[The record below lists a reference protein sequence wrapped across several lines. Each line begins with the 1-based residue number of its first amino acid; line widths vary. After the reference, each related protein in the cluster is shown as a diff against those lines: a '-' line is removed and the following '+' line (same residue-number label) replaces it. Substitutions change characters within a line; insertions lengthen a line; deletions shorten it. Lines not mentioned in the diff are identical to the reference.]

1 MKKRI
6 AIIII
11 VLVVALQSAIIATA
25 SSMPAAQQVKTLQA
39 VKENVAARFDALCI
53 QNEKWEGTNLVFD
66 RALFDAKDH
75 ISAYM
80 FSIKKDGIAAG
91 YLIANTLPENN
102 IIEYGDECF
111 LNEAMGPDTIVVHLK
126 M

>member
-1 MKKRI
+1 
-6 AIIII
+6 
-11 VLVVALQSAIIATA
+11 
-25 SSMPAAQQVKTLQA
+25 
-39 VKENVAARFDALCI
+39 
-53 QNEKWEGTNLVFD
+53 
-66 RALFDAKDH
+66 
-75 ISAYM
+75 M

-111 LNEAMGPDTIVVHLK
+111 LNEAMSPDTIVVHLK